1 MGDPYHIDQPGIVS
15 FSGGATSGFML
26 WQIIQSYGGSL
37 PDGVKVVFANTGL
50 EHEKT
55 LDFIRD
61 VETSWGVKVHWLEY
75 RGKKNWAEVSY
86 ESASRNGEP
95 FDTLVNERQYLPNP
109 VTRFCT
115 VELKIRT
122 IDRWAETLGWDDG
135 HTEVVGLRY
144 DEPHRVARIK
154 ANSRRNDVDCP
165 MYHAR
170 HTLEDVER
178 FWQEHPFRLGIPRL
192 LGNCVGCFLKGR
204 DKIQRIAK
212 EDSGSLE
219 WWASR
224 EERAIGWKE
233 NGTAKVGKF
242 RSDRPSYRG
251 LIQMAESQQEFRF
264 PDDDTLPCHCTD

>member
-1 MGDPYHIDQPGIVS
+1 MGNPYRIDTPGTVS

-26 WQIIQSYGGSL
+26 WQIIQAYEGKL

-50 EHEKT
+50 EHPAT
-55 LDFIRD
+55 LKFIHD
-61 VETSWGVKVHWLEY
+61 VENHWGIKVHWLEY
-75 RGKKNWAEVSY
+75 RQKKTWAEVTY
-86 ESASRNGEP
+86 ETASRNGEP
-95 FDTLVNERQYLPNP
+95 FDILVEERQYLPNP

-122 IDRWAETLGWDDG
+122 IDRWAESLGWSDG

-144 DEPHRVARIK
+144 DEPHRVSRIK
-154 ANSRRNDVDCP
+154 ANSRRNQVDCP
-165 MYHAR
+165 IYHAR

-178 FWQEHPFRLGIPRL
+178 FWSEHPFRLGIPRL

-212 EDSGSLE
+212 DDPESLE

-224 EERAIGWKE
+224 EDRAIGWKE
-233 NGTAKVGKF
+233 NGTAKSERF
-242 RSDRPSYRG
+242 RYDRPSYRG
-251 LIQMAESQQEFRF
+251 LIQMAKSQQEFTF
-264 PDDDTLPCHCTD
+264 SDDDTLPCHCTD